1 MYKSFE
7 IIDQFVKEI
16 SGLSI
21 IEEPMPLKFKEVK
34 ELENAYE
41 AIKRI
46 NKGGRK
52 PFSHEFSRDV
62 YPFLEVSVQWRM
74 LKENQ
79 RLTQEFMEKCKTR
92 VTRTQDNYYGT
103 IFEIDMATRCLL
115 SNWKPEFVE
124 DYTVEEKQID
134 FVFNRVMDTVGV
146 ECLSK
151 RYSENSLTID
161 RLNRDISNK
170 GKKFKPQYIKKLG
183 VQLDGRML
191 TIDITTSSYSEPRIL
206 RDLEKTKLSSNLDTV
221 IYTWRE
227 DIVNGENH
235 SLRVKYR
242 TYGDI
247 EDKYFS
253 TTFASE
259 FRVHNGEPVFFVRK
273 YVEPEQTIG
282 NWGPEE
288 SINDNSERG

>member
-7 IIDQFVKEI
+7 VIDQFIREI

-21 IEEPMPLKFKEVK
+21 IEEPMPLKFKEVI

-41 AIKRI
+41 AIQRI
-46 NKGGRK
+46 NKGKRK
-52 PFSHEFSRDV
+52 PFSHEFIRDV
-62 YPFLEVSVQWRM
+62 YPFLEVSVQWQM
-74 LKENQ
+74 LKKSQ
-79 RLTQEFMEKCKTR
+79 SLTQEFMGKCKTR
-92 VTRTQDNYYGT
+92 VVRTQDNYYGT

-115 SNWKPEFVE
+115 SNWEPDFVE
-124 DYTVEEKQID
+124 DYTVPEKQID
-134 FVFNRVMDTVGV
+134 FVFNREKDIVGV

-161 RLNRDISNK
+161 RLNKDVSDK
-170 GKKFKPQYIKKLG
+170 GKKFKPEYIKKLG
-183 VQLDGRML
+183 VRLDKRIL
-191 TIDITTSSYSEPRIL
+191 IIDITTSSYSVPGIL
-206 RDLEKTKLSSNLDTV
+206 KDLEKTELSPYLDAV

-227 DIVNGENH
+227 DIIDNENH
-235 SLRVKYR
+235 SLRVKYS

-259 FRVHNGEPVFFVRK
+259 FHVHNGEPVFFVRK
-273 YVEPEQTIG
+273 YTEPEPTFSF
-282 NWGPEE
+282 GPEE
-288 SINDNSERG
+288 SINDNSEGS